1 MTDFTTA
8 NLQGANEKLNT
19 AINNTD
25 NPYLFYIKSHCE
37 EDMKSRDRQTA
48 ICLNEED
55 LKLIETRK
63 DIFEIDY
70 ETFFKKQVLDQL
82 KEFNKIES
90 VKNILEEYKEI
101 IKEKQTI

>member
-1 MTDFTTA
+1 
-8 NLQGANEKLNT
+8 
-19 AINNTD
+19 
-25 NPYLFYIKSHCE
+25 
-37 EDMKSRDRQTA
+37 MKSRDRQTA

-90 VKNILEEYKEI
+90 VKNILDEYKEI
-101 IKEKQTI
+101 IKEKV